1 MRELTS
7 SELRVLINELKA
19 KIEGGFLRKFYDLG
33 GGAFRFGFYREGRNV
48 AVYCKLLVTFNETM
62 YAETGGQA
70 TQFAI
75 AMRRRIEGL
84 RLLRLYQHG
93 ADRII
98 VMDLEGKGLQHR
110 LIIEMFGKGNMVLV
124 DGEGITE
131 LAYTLASYRERVVKP
146 RTQYALPKSSS
157 MEIEGFGME
166 DAMAMLD
173 EIRKDDGKLISKLS
187 RHINIGP
194 LYLEDIILR
203 AGMDPR
209 GTIRTDKEAEALAE
223 GLTSFARMIS
233 RPEPLTYSKDGAFVD
248 YAIAPIR
255 KYEGLEKR
263 EYGSL
268 CELLDALHSEGR
280 FAGGEEG
287 KNKALEEID
296 ANIKRQMELAEQT
309 KADAVNYAAAAHRIF
324 ENMNLINSV
333 IAYMRENK
341 RATLEDVRK
350 EFGEIKIKEID
361 LKNKIVKMEI

>member
-1 MRELTS
+1 M
-7 SELRVLINELKA
+7 LINELKA

-48 AVYCKLLVTFNETM
+48 AVYCKLLITFNETM

-157 MEIEGFGME
+157 MFRPASYFPMCL
-166 DAMAMLD
+166 DPMLHLD
-173 EIRKDDGKLISKLS
+173 SARVF
-187 RHINIGP
+187 RHHAP
-194 LYLEDIILR
+194 PWLPDSLR
-203 AGMDPR
+203 SL
-209 GTIRTDKEAEALAE
+209 LA
-223 GLTSFARMIS
+223 R
-233 RPEPLTYSKDGAFVD
+233 
-248 YAIAPIR
+248 
-255 KYEGLEKR
+255 
-263 EYGSL
+263 
-268 CELLDALHSEGR
+268 
-280 FAGGEEG
+280 
-287 KNKALEEID
+287 N
-296 ANIKRQMELAEQT
+296 
-309 KADAVNYAAAAHRIF
+309 RI
-324 ENMNLINSV
+324 
-333 IAYMRENK
+333 
-341 RATLEDVRK
+341 
-350 EFGEIKIKEID
+350 
-361 LKNKIVKMEI
+361 